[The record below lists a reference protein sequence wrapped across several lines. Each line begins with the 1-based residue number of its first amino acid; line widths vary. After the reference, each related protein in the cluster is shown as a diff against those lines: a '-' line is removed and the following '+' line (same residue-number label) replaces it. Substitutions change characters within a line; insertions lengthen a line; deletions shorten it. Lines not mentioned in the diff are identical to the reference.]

1 MDKKQYR
8 LGIDIGST
16 TVKIA
21 ILDEKNE
28 VLFSDYQRHFANIQ
42 ETLARLLVEAREKL
56 GEIDLVPMIT
66 GSGGLTLATHLHV
79 TFVQEVV
86 AVATA
91 LKAIAPKTDVA
102 IELGGEDA
110 KIIYFT
116 GGIDQRMN
124 GICAGGTGSFID
136 QMASLLQT
144 DASGLN
150 DYAKNYKAI
159 YPIAARCGVFA
170 KSDIQPLINE
180 GATREDLAASI
191 FQAVVNQ
198 TISGLAC
205 GKPIRGHVAFLGGP
219 LHFLPELKNAFIR
232 TLRLTD
238 EYIIDPDNSH
248 LFAAI
253 GSAMSAEQQEGV
265 EITALI
271 TRLQK
276 GVSMDH
282 EVQRLAPLFR
292 NEEEYRE
299 FEARHTG
306 HSVKSGDFE
315 SYEGK
320 IFLGI
325 DAGST
330 TTKIA
335 LIGEDGQLLYKFYS
349 SNEGSPLTTA
359 IRAVEEIQKRMNPNA
374 EIVYSCSTGYGEA
387 LLKAAFQLD
396 EGEVETI
403 SHYYAAAFFEP
414 DVDCILDIGGQDM
427 KCIRIKDHTVDS
439 VQLNEACSAGCGS
452 FIETFAKSLGYS
464 VQDFAKE
471 ALFAKNPVDLGT
483 RCTVFMNSNVKQAQ
497 KEGATVADI
506 SAGLAYSVIKN
517 ALFKVI
523 KIADAS
529 SLGKHIVVQGGTFY
543 NDAVLRAFERTA
555 ECECVR
561 PDIAGIMGAFG
572 AALIARER
580 WEHQPTT
587 MLPLDKIIAL
597 QYKTAM
603 TRCQGCNNKCVLTV
617 NQFGGG
623 RRFISGN
630 RCERGLG
637 LDRKKKEVPNL
648 FDYKMHRL
656 FDIETLSED
665 QAPRGTIGIPRV
677 LNLYENYPFWAVFF
691 RELGFRVVL
700 SPVSTR
706 KIYELGIESIP
717 SESECYPAKITH
729 GHVSWLIKNG
739 IKTIFYPCI
748 PYERDEENG
757 AGNHYNCP
765 IVTSYAENIKN
776 NVEEL
781 ETEHVRFLSP
791 FMAFTNEK
799 ILTAQLE
806 KIMQQEFDIPA
817 AETRAA
823 AHAGW
828 GELIQ
833 AKKDV
838 EAEGERAVQWCKD
851 NKKHGIVLAGRPY
864 HIDPEIHHGIPDMI
878 AGFGLAVL
886 TEDSI
891 SHLGKVER
899 PVVVSDQWMYH
910 SRLYAA
916 ASYVKN
922 TDELDL
928 VQLNSFGCGLDAV
941 TTDQVSD
948 ILTGSDKIYT
958 VLKID
963 EVNNLGAARIRIRS
977 LIAALRVRD
986 RKHYQRTVKSA
997 AYDRVLFTKQMKK
1010 DNYTILCP
1018 QMSPIHFDLLAP
1030 AISAF
1035 GYNVVLLDNDDRRAV
1050 DMGLKYVNNDA
1061 CFPSLCTIGQVMDA
1075 LLSGK
1080 YDLNRTAIFMSQT
1093 GGGCR
1098 ASNYIGFI
1106 RRALE
1111 KAGMGHIPV
1120 ISVNVGNM
1128 EQNPGFKVTIPM
1140 AIKAIQATVY
1150 GDVMMRCLYATRPYE
1165 KVPGS
1170 AEQLHKKWRAICTK
1184 AVSKR
1189 NPAMNEYRR
1198 IVRAIVKDFDEL
1210 PRRPVKK
1217 PRVGVVGEILVKFSP
1232 LANNHI
1238 VDLLE
1243 REGAEA
1249 VMPDLLDFM
1258 YYSFYNLNFKAENL
1272 GFSKKGAFLCNVGIK
1287 LMDWFRADA
1296 KAALRKS
1303 KHFTEPG
1310 DIRHMAETSSKF
1322 VSLGNMTGEG
1332 WFLTGEMLE
1341 LIESGVKNI
1350 VCTQPFGC
1358 LPNHVVGKGVIKQ
1371 LRASYPDAN
1380 IIAVDYDPGASEVN
1394 QLNRI
1399 KLMLAMAQKNLQ
1411 GGSCATSTVSSE
1423 EPGSS
1428 CGCGGHSDDHSHS
1441 GGSCGCSH
1449 CG

>member
-1 MDKKQYR
+1 MDRKQYR

-42 ETLARLLVEAREKL
+42 ETLARLLIAAKEKL
-56 GEIDLVPMIT
+56 GELDLIPMIT

-79 TFVQEVV
+79 SFVQEVV

-150 DYAKNYKAI
+150 DYAKSYKAI

-253 GSAMSAEQQEGV
+253 GSAMSAEQEESV
-265 EITALI
+265 DINDLI
-271 TRLQK
+271 ERLKK

-282 EVQRLAPLFR
+282 EVQRLEPLFR
-292 NEEEYRE
+292 NEEEFRE

-330 TTKIA
+330 TTKMA
-335 LIGEDGQLLYKFYS
+335 LIGEEGQLLYKFYS
-349 SNEGSPLTTA
+349 GNEGSPLTTA
-359 IRAVEEIQKRMNPNA
+359 IRAIEEIQKRMHPNA

-414 DVDCILDIGGQDM
+414 EVDCILDIGGQDM

-529 SLGKHIVVQGGTFY
+529 SLGQHIVVQGGTFY

-555 ECECVR
+555 ECQCVR

-580 WEHQPTT
+580 WENQTTT

-637 LDRKKKEVPNL
+637 LDRKKKEVPNV

-665 QAPRGTIGIPRV
+665 EAPRGTIGIPRV

-691 RELGFRVVL
+691 RALGFRVVL

-729 GHVSWLIKNG
+729 GHVSWLIRNG

-748 PYERDEENG
+748 PYERNEENG
-757 AGNHYNCP
+757 ATNHYNCP

-776 NVEEL
+776 NVEEI
-781 ETEHVRFLSP
+781 ETENIRFLSP

-799 ILTAQLE
+799 ILSTQLE
-806 KIMQQEFDIPA
+806 KIMQQEFGIPA

-823 AHAGW
+823 THAGW
-828 GELIQ
+828 AELLQ
-833 AKKDV
+833 VQKDV
-838 EAEGERAVQWCKD
+838 EAEGERAVQWCID

-864 HIDPEIHHGIPDMI
+864 HLDPEIHHGIPDMI

-886 TEDSI
+886 TEDCI

-922 TDELDL
+922 SEVLDL

-1075 LLSGK
+1075 LLSGE
-1080 YDLNRTAIFMSQT
+1080 YDLNHTAIFMSQT

-1165 KVPGS
+1165 MVPGS

-1189 NPAMNEYRR
+1189 NPAMSEYRR

-1258 YYSFYNLNFKAENL
+1258 YYSFYNLNFKAEHL

-1296 KAALRKS
+1296 KAALRRS

-1310 DIRHMAETSSKF
+1310 DIRHMAEMSSKF

-1399 KLMLAMAQKNLQ
+1399 KLMLAMAQKDLR
-1411 GGSCATSTVSSE
+1411 GESCALPE
-1423 EPGSS
+1423 ENEAQGS
-1428 CGCGGHSDDHSHS
+1428 CGCGCGSHGGAHSHG